1 MWRPNKVLVPTLPAL
16 RNFNIIARHKGLGGG
31 FGFVLPVRAL
41 AGRTTQALA
50 GWKAGVINHDME
62 RTRNATYCS
71 NHQKIWDK

>member
-1 MWRPNKVLVPTLPAL
+1 L
-16 RNFNIIARHKGLGGG
+16 
-31 FGFVLPVRAL
+31 
-41 AGRTTQALA
+41 QALA